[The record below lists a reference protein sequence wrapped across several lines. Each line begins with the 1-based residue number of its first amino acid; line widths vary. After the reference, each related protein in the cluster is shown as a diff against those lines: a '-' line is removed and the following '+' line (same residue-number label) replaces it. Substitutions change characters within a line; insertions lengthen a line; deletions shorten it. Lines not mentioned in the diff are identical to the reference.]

1 MSINAVFI
9 SGNLTRDPEL
19 RALPTGTQVLSFGMA
34 VNDRIKN
41 QQTGQYEDR
50 PNFIDCVMFG
60 ARAESLS
67 HILAKGMKVT
77 VQGKLRYSA
86 WEKDGQK
93 RSKLEVVADEVE
105 LPQRQ
110 QNQNMGENTYQNQT
124 QPQNGP
130 QLPTQAYIPAQP
142 QVEYAP
148 ADLPF

>member
-67 HILAKGMKVT
+67 HILAKGMKIT

-105 LPQRQ
+105 LPQRSQNSETTQTLTSLKLSPKTSHNSPHKHIQ
-110 QNQNMGENTYQNQT
+110 QLSLM
-124 QPQNGP
+124 
-130 QLPTQAYIPAQP
+130 L
-142 QVEYAP
+142 
-148 ADLPF
+148 